1 MGIGEREGLSIRP
14 AGPDQPVG
22 PRDAALSGSSS
33 SSPCPGRPRQLAC
46 GDHLRPRTPP
56 ACPDQAPAVC
66 SSGEFPQFT
75 GESDQGSVLVVTGVQ
90 EGDVRASQPSGGPE
104 CRGKKTSSTAR
115 WE

>member
-1 MGIGEREGLSIRP
+1 
-14 AGPDQPVG
+14 
-22 PRDAALSGSSS
+22 
-33 SSPCPGRPRQLAC
+33 
-46 GDHLRPRTPP
+46 
-56 ACPDQAPAVC
+56 VC

-115 WE
+115 WEQQRHQQSSQRICIEHAIAEPKQWRTMQRWIGRREYFEDTALAITGLVSDRAAAR